1 MFESPRGHHNYNE
14 LDAVGLP
21 GGGKRLRLG
30 CVDQLEGRKLSA
42 LSETGKIQWFHLRM
56 ECVFLEPLRR
66 LFDEQSKSF
75 RDLNS
80 DAEQPYTYFGIAAF
94 SLMLNG
100 VEALGSFLP
109 PLNMDGKNRDRFVAF
124 VQAYMKPWD
133 IRIAGTS
140 YATDYLP
147 DILWTHFR
155 NGIAHGF
162 VIEGG
167 GIDPDAD
174 ATRCRVRGGHLQ
186 IGPNAFL
193 TDFLGAV
200 AAFFADIESSG
211 RPSFLQRFGQVY
223 PC

>member
-1 MFESPRGHHNYNE
+1 MPSGHTIRTRIEGADFTLFY
-14 LDAVGLP
+14 DY
-21 GGGKRLRLG
+21 
-30 CVDQLEGRKLSA
+30 DQVQDGKLSA
-42 LSETGKIQWFHLRM
+42 LSDSGKIEWFRSRM
-56 ECVFLEPLRR
+56 DCVFLEPLRR
-66 LFDEQSKSF
+66 LFDEGSKSF

-80 DAEQPYTYFGIAAF
+80 DTERPYTYFGIAAF

-109 PLNMDGKNRDRFVAF
+109 PLNVDGKNRDRFVAF
-124 VQAYMKPWD
+124 IQAYMKPWD
-133 IRIAGTS
+133 THVAGTS
-140 YATDYLP
+140 YPTDYLP

-162 VIEGG
+162 VIEHG

-174 ATRCRVRGGHLQ
+174 ATRYLLRGGYLE

-193 TDFLGAV
+193 ADFLGAV
-200 AAFFADIESSG
+200 AAFFTDIDST
-211 RPSFLQRFGQVY
+211 RRASFLQRFGHVY